1 MSIGAVGGKVN
12 PKPRVIRMPAIPAIV
27 DHCGALLQG
36 YDVLLCDVWGVVH
49 DGRRAFDEANAALA
63 AFRARGGTVVLVSNA
78 PTPSDNVARVLD
90 DKGVVREAWDSI
102 VSSGDLALAHIRSQG
117 WRRLHHIGPAR
128 RDRAFFEALG
138 SPSAPISEAEG
149 LACTGL
155 VDDRSETAENYRER
169 LEAARARGLTLVCAN
184 PDLVVHV
191 GQDLLP
197 CAGAIGALY
206 EAMGGAV
213 VWAGKPFPIAYDT
226 ALGEA
231 SRLRGADVPRARVLA
246 VGDSIR
252 TDLAAAAGAGVDA
265 LFIASGIHRDEALS
279 GGGIAADG
287 LARLFPPGGPPA
299 VAAATALRL

>member
-1 MSIGAVGGKVN
+1 MPST
-12 PKPRVIRMPAIPAIV
+12 PAIIER
-27 DHCGALLQG
+27 CGDLLAA

-49 DGRRAFDEANAALA
+49 DGRRAFAEANVALT

-90 DKGVVREAWDSI
+90 EKGVIRDAWDAI
-102 VSSGDLALAHIRSQG
+102 VSSGDLALAHVRAQG

-138 SPSAPISEAEG
+138 GPSVPIAEAEG
-149 LACTGL
+149 LACTGF
-155 VDDRSETAENYRER
+155 VDDRSETAEHYRER
-169 LEAARARGLTLVCAN
+169 LEVALDRGLTLVCAN

-191 GQDLLP
+191 GHDLLP
-197 CAGAIGALY
+197 CAGALGALY
-206 EAMGGAV
+206 EEMGGAV
-213 VWAGKPFPIAYDT
+213 VWAGKPFPIAYET
-226 ALGEA
+226 ALAEA
-231 SRLRGADVPRARVLA
+231 ARLRGDDVPRARVLA
-246 VGDSIR
+246 IGDSIR

-279 GGGIAADG
+279 GGELVVER
-287 LARLFPPGGPPA
+287 LARLFPPEGPPA